1 MPFFKET
8 EELDERVEVFDV
20 ADEFDEEV
28 EAPTGDFTIDGKSYI
43 ICFTKNR
50 LEMYERSNKPIMASF
65 IQNGGAFSISELKS
79 LLSYGLRLEGGPF
92 VNPRR
97 GVDMASG
104 LIEENGYL
112 AVYERVTEALERD
125 CGFLFKGANNE
136 A

>member
-8 EELDERVEVFDV
+8 EELDERVEVFD
-20 ADEFDEEV
+20 AAEEFDEEV
-28 EAPTGDFTIDGKSYI
+28 EASTGDFTINGKSYI
-43 ICFTKNR
+43 IGFTKNR

-79 LLSYGLRLEGGPF
+79 LLAYGLRLEDGPF

-125 CGFLFKGANNE
+125 CGFLFKGANSE

>member
-8 EELDERVEVFDV
+8 EELDESVEVFDAV
-20 ADEFDEEV
+20 EEFNEEA
-28 EAPTGDFTIDGKSYI
+28 EAPTGDFTINGKGYI
-43 ICFTKNR
+43 IGFTKNR

-79 LLSYGLRLEGGPF
+79 LLAYGLRLEDGPF
-92 VNPRR
+92 VNPRK
-97 GVDMASG
+97 GVDMASD
-104 LIEENGYL
+104 LIEKNGYL

-125 CGFLFKGANNE
+125 CGFLFKGANSE

>member
-8 EELDERVEVFDV
+8 EELDESVEAFET
-20 ADEFDEEV
+20 ADEFEEKV
-28 EAPTGDFTIDGKSYI
+28 ETPTGDFTIGDKSYVI
-43 ICFTKNR
+43 GFTKNR

-79 LLSYGLRLEGGPF
+79 LLAYGLRLEGGAF
-92 VNPRR
+92 VNPRK
-97 GVDMASG
+97 GVDMASD

-125 CGFLFKGANNE
+125 CGFLFKGAGNE

>member
-8 EELDERVEVFDV
+8 EELDESVEVFDAV
-20 ADEFDEEV
+20 EEFDEDA
-28 EAPTGDFTIDGKSYI
+28 EAPTGDFTINGKSYI
-43 ICFTKNR
+43 IGFTKNR

-79 LLSYGLRLEGGPF
+79 LLAYGLRLEDGPF
-92 VNPRR
+92 VNPRK
-97 GVDMASG
+97 GVDMASA
-104 LIEENGYL
+104 LIEKTGYL

-125 CGFLFKGANNE
+125 CGFLFKGANSE